1 MTISVI
7 VPCLE
12 RDAIAERC
20 LAEIRR
26 QAASGRATLDLVVVE
41 GVAPYGRAVNEGL
54 SRARGDYI
62 AWVDADDD
70 VLPGWW
76 SSICGAVEGRP
87 DVVVMGWHDDQ
98 SGMDLSYVSTDGVV
112 SGNLLRA
119 VLRDDPPCS
128 FLWNK
133 VIRKELWNGERF
145 DERWKFQADFAL
157 LPRILAKARSVV
169 SVDRMLYRYRFNP
182 ESISRR
188 GTADHVQ
195 EIIDVRW
202 RRFEDWRGTKYVS
215 EAIVPLVTHVAYRYS
230 CTVLKGQ
237 NAADD
242 AILAEQRKR
251 LRKCWPMVLL
261 ARTGWR
267 ERLRTILTTLN
278 WSWPQR
284 LSLMMHGKR
293 LLRVE

>member
-26 QAASGRATLDLVVVE
+26 QAASGNATLDLVVVE
-41 GVAPYGRAVNEGL
+41 GVSPDGRARNEGL
-54 SRARGDYI
+54 SRVRGDYI

-76 SSICGAVEGRP
+76 SSICGAVEGHP

-98 SGMDLSYVSTDGVV
+98 SGMDLSYVSPEGVAP
-112 SGNLLRA
+112 GNLLRA

-133 VIRKELWNGERF
+133 VIRKELWDGERF

-157 LPRILAKARSVV
+157 MPRILAKARSVV
-169 SVDRMLYRYRFNP
+169 SVGRALYRYRFNP

-188 GTADHVQ
+188 ETSGHMQ
-195 EIIDVRW
+195 EVFDVRW
-202 RRFEDWRGTKYVS
+202 RRFEDWRDTEYAS

-237 NAADD
+237 DASDD
-242 AILAEQRKR
+242 AILTGQRKNLRGCR
-251 LRKCWPMVLL
+251 LAVLC

-267 ERLRTILTTLN
+267 DRLRTILTLLN
-278 WSWPQR
+278 WTWPQR
-284 LSLMMHGKR
+284 LFGMIR
-293 LLRVE
+293 ECAAVV